1 MRTDRMR
8 SATAAVSYRPSQS
21 FVLSMSAQREARPLF
36 LQFFPLIT

>member
-1 MRTDRMR
+1 MR